1 LKWFQKV
8 YLGNDI
14 KTNRLQFFCAGE
26 DNLLIDSTP
35 LVCNKDPYHSV
46 MKKLFCVLFFCIG
59 FSVNAQYNN
68 GVVELEDFDFQYLS
82 SSTNM
87 SVVFPEGT
95 LSMYETARI
104 MAFVNNNP
112 VSYADT
118 IELGMAGI
126 PVCGLDGYADYP
138 WWAKT
143 GDEIEFFILSNNIIV
158 ELEINPPV
166 LFYPNSVYSMDWGNC
181 TYNFE
186 NGIPCE
192 VEFYTEGEAQLFG
205 CTNNQY
211 VEYSYSANQ
220 DDGSCLTLKILG
232 CTDDRASNYNLLANF
247 NDSSCEYPTLRGCT
261 SGLADNYNSAANQ
274 DDGTCQF
281 ILHDLNQSFAAWNVT
296 VDLDK
301 GWNMFGYGCPES
313 IDLVQAMS
321 GHTDNIIILK
331 DNSGKV
337 YMPEFGYNGIG
348 DLSPGLG
355 YQIKVTEALEG
366 FSLCDWY
373 VNDLPEDHIVSL
385 QEENASMK
393 AELDSLYSC
402 TDEGACN
409 FDPTAVL
416 NDGSCDYET
425 CLDECGVVNG
435 DNTTCLDCVGVPN
448 GTAEDLGCGCGNPAA
463 QEGYDCEGNEITSYQ
478 VGDLAIGGIVFYIDE
493 TGQHG
498 LVAALEDLTEGATD
512 PWWYGFNGYEWGCY
526 GTSISGADGQ
536 AIGTG
541 YQNTLDI
548 VNQAC
553 TTENGGIT
561 AAQAALDAEIN
572 GYSDWYLPSR
582 DELIEMY
589 NTIGNGG
596 SEGNIGGFVDDG
608 WPYWS
613 SSEDGYYHAW
623 YVDFYDGHPTSTN
636 KLNTYRVRVI
646 RAF

>member
-1 LKWFQKV
+1 
-8 YLGNDI
+8 
-14 KTNRLQFFCAGE
+14 
-26 DNLLIDSTP
+26 
-35 LVCNKDPYHSV
+35 
-46 MKKLFCVLFFCIG
+46 MKKLFYVLFFCIG

-68 GVVELEDFDFQYLS
+68 GVVELEDFDFQYFS

-143 GDEIEFFILSNNIIV
+143 GDEVEFFILSNNIIV

-166 LFYPNSVYSMDWGNC
+166 LFYHNSLYSMDWGNC

-211 VEYSYSANQ
+211 VEYSSSANQ

-296 VDLDK
+296 VDLAA
-301 GWNMFGYGCPES
+301 GWNMFGYGCPTP
-313 IDLVQAMS
+313 IDLVQS
-321 GHTDNIIILK
+321 LSEHTDKVIIAK
-331 DNSGKV
+331 NNEGKI

-355 YQIKVTEALEG
+355 YQIKVTEAIEG

-373 VNDLPEDHIVSL
+373 VNDISEDHIVSL

-393 AELDSLYSC
+393 AELDSLYGC

-416 NDGSCDYET
+416 NDSSCDYES
-425 CLDECGVVNG
+425 CEDECGVVNG
-435 DNTTCLDCVGVPN
+435 DNTTCLDCAGVPN

-463 QEGYDCEGNEITSYQ
+463 QEGYDCEGHEITSYQ
-478 VGDLAIGGIVFYIDE
+478 VGDLAHGGMVFYVDE
-493 TGQHG
+493 TGEHG

-512 PWWYGFNGYEWGCY
+512 PWGFGFNGYEWGCY
-526 GTSISGADGQ
+526 GTSISGADGTS
-536 AIGTG
+536 IGSG
-541 YQNTLDI
+541 LQNTMDI
-548 VNQAC
+548 TNQGC
-553 TTENGGIT
+553 TTDYGGIT

-572 GYSDWYLPSR
+572 SYSDWYIPSI
-582 DELIEMY
+582 DELLEMY

-596 SEGNIGGFVDDG
+596 PEGNIGGFETDVS
-608 WPYWS
+608 PYYWS
-613 SSEDGYYHAW
+613 SSEYGSGSAWVVNFTDGLSGN
-623 YVDFYDGHPTSTN
+623 DGKPSTS
-636 KLNTYRVRVI
+636 RVRVI